1 MMDYGSI
8 LVQEEAASLMGRYP
22 GMTLEDI
29 FIELTGKY

>member
-1 MMDYGSI
+1 MDYGNI
-8 LVQEEAASLMGRYP
+8 LVQKEAAALMGEYP